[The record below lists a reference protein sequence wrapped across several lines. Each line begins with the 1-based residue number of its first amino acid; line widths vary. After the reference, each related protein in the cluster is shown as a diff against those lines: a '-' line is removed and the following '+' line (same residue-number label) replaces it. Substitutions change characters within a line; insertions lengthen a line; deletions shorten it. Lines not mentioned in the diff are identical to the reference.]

1 MLKVPSNFLLVQ
13 KMNSD
18 HQCTL
23 GMVKN
28 PNSTSCLM
36 ITDLGALSI
45 RRKILWKQLKT
56 RWIIDRQTG
65 KIELKCVWMSL

>member
-36 ITDLGALSI
+36 ITDLGFNFPRASVL
-45 RRKILWKQLKT
+45 LVLE
-56 RWIIDRQTG
+56 G
-65 KIELKCVWMSL
+65 KFCGNN